1 MPESLKKYL
10 QPILKSLHNFGPQL
24 GYNCPFGPKKI
35 FPEISCVNMISLDLL
50 FPIMLQSLKKS
61 FRADP
66 EIYACIILSH
76 NCPFDPKDDFSENL
90 T

>member
-35 FPEISCVNMISLDLL
+35 FPAISCVNMISLYLL
-50 FPIMLQSLKKS
+50 FPIMLQSLTKIL
-61 FRADP
+61 RADP
-66 EIYACIILSH
+66 EIHDNFYLFIVPYHAAQ
-76 NCPFDPKDDFSENL
+76 FDKNP
-90 T
+90 